1 MSAVIDSPAYVTRQQ
16 LILLSQYSRTLELK
30 PGRIHA
36 GQAGN
41 YQSRF
46 KGRGMEYDESRYY
59 QPGDDIRNID
69 WRVTARSG
77 RVYTKLYR
85 EERERPVFI
94 GVDFRNPMFFA
105 TRGRYKSVVAAEI
118 ASLLAWTANQ
128 QGDRVGGLIFSE
140 QACRELKPQRGKQ
153 SVLHFINQLCHHP
166 VWQKNNN
173 LPPSSNMPMD
183 QALLRLHRLVRPGS
197 LIFLLSDFRLFDKSA
212 RSHLIN
218 LGRHNDVILVLI
230 HDRLESELP
239 QAGEYRI
246 SNGDNEL
253 TIDTRSDTFR
263 ENYHSRFLQHRN
275 ELQQLCRSCKMN
287 FLDCTTEDN
296 PVTVLQKG
304 LS

>member
-1 MSAVIDSPAYVTRQQ
+1 MSIVIDSPAHITRQQ
-16 LILLSQYSRTLELK
+16 LIQLSQHSRGMELK
-30 PGRIHA
+30 PGRVHA
-36 GQAGN
+36 GHAGN

-46 KGRGMEYDESRYY
+46 KGRGMEYDESRFY

-77 RVYTKLYR
+77 RVYTKMFR

-94 GVDFRNPMFFA
+94 GVDFRQPMFFA
-105 TRGRYKSVVAAEI
+105 TRGRYKAVVAAEI

-140 QACRELKPQRGKQ
+140 QACKEMKPQRGKQ
-153 SVLHFINQLCHHP
+153 SVLHFINQLCNHSAWH
-166 VWQKNNN
+166 NNN
-173 LPPSSNMPMD
+173 YLSRYMPMD
-183 QALLRLHRLVRPGS
+183 QALLRLHRLAHPGS
-197 LIFLLSDFRLFDKSA
+197 LIFLLSDFRLFDKVA

-230 HDRLESELP
+230 HDRLEVELP

-246 SNGDNEL
+246 SNGENEL
-253 TIDTRSDTFR
+253 TIDTRSKVFR
-263 ENYHSRFLQHRN
+263 ENYHTRFLNHRK
-275 ELQQLCRSCKMN
+275 ELQQLCRTCKMN
-287 FLDCTTEDN
+287 FLICSTEDN
-296 PVTVLQKG
+296 PVTVLQQG